1 MLVQNV
7 PKKKSR
13 AILITDPE
21 TGKPIDMDE
30 DTPRSRQQSESQKSD
45 KGSSEVA
52 IEKVRG
58 MHYYVITLREPLI
71 FYENSQK

>member
-1 MLVQNV
+1 
-7 PKKKSR
+7 
-13 AILITDPE
+13 
-21 TGKPIDMDE
+21 MDE

-58 MHYYVITLREPLI
+58 MHYYVITLKKPLSLPQNLKLKKKI
-71 FYENSQK
+71 KNRDFFIILGWRLGQTENRVM

>member
-1 MLVQNV
+1 
-7 PKKKSR
+7 
-13 AILITDPE
+13 
-21 TGKPIDMDE
+21 MDE

-58 MHYYVITLREPLI
+58 MHYYVITLKKPLSPLKTEKKLKIEI
-71 FYENSQK
+71 FFIFGGERN

>member
-1 MLVQNV
+1 
-7 PKKKSR
+7 
-13 AILITDPE
+13 
-21 TGKPIDMDE
+21 MDE

-58 MHYYVITLREPLI
+58 MHYYVITLREPLF
-71 FYENSQK
+71 FYENSQKIN